1 MTAHLG
7 LDYAGG
13 LPGAAAIKAAG
24 YQFVVR
30 YLTDGGPGLPGKLL
44 TPAEYDD
51 LQNHGIAVV
60 VNSEPGVGTRMLAG
74 YDTGARDAE
83 AAQTQI
89 TKVGH
94 PDHRPVLFSADFDV
108 TPAQQAEIDD
118 YLRGCA
124 SALGAERVG
133 IYGSYYVVKRCLD
146 NHTARW
152 AWQTAAW
159 SRGQVEPRIH
169 IYQRIKTAVV
179 GGVECDV
186 NEALKL
192 PDFGQHPTPH
202 YRRDDMPLLPA
213 TTMPADPNSDPS
225 TWPQTNF
232 DVTFVPGEG
241 WSCVI
246 GVEEWPGRTKDT
258 ARGFVLLASWETPHG
273 LVPVTPA
280 LAVGG
285 GGIVIYDHAPTVTF
299 TAPPDA
305 SGLTLNYGA
314 PGGVT
319 IGT

>member
-13 LPGAAAIKAAG
+13 LPGAAAIKKAG
-24 YQFVVR
+24 YRFVCR
-30 YLTDGGPGLPGKLL
+30 YLTPGGPGLPGKLL
-44 TPAEYDD
+44 TPEEYAD
-51 LQNHGIAVV
+51 LQAHGIAAV
-60 VNSEPGVGTRMLAG
+60 VNWETSATRMLDGYNAG
-74 YDTGARDAE
+74 VADAE
-83 AAQTQI
+83 AAETRI
-89 TKVGH
+89 RAVGH
-94 PDHRPVLFSADFDV
+94 PLDRPVFFSADFDA

-118 YLRGCA
+118 YLRGVA
-124 SALGAERVG
+124 SVLGADRVG
-133 IYGSYYVVKRCLD
+133 IYGSYNVVKRCLD

-169 IYQRIKTAVV
+169 IYQRITSATV

-192 PDFGQHPTPH
+192 PDFGQHPTRH
-202 YRRDDMPLLPA
+202 HRRDDMPLLPA

-246 GVEEWPGRTKDT
+246 GAEEWPGRTKDT
-258 ARGFVLLASWETPHG
+258 ARGFALLASWETPHG

-285 GGIVIYDHAPTVTF
+285 GGIILYDHAPTVTF